1 MRFENDS
8 NRTAWIL
15 LVFVICALVLVGRL
29 FFCSVIQAP
38 EYSAIAEDI
47 RKVDLV
53 DEPRRGTIY
62 DRNGNVLAISVDA
75 TTVYANPSE
84 IKDIDATVA
93 ALVEC
98 LGGDEDA
105 EEAYRASL
113 MGPGINFSYVK
124 RKADV
129 NDAQKLEEKNLPGIY
144 FLEDTR
150 REYPYGQVAG
160 QIIGCCSIEAD
171 PEANREYY
179 KGLCGL
185 EQQYDSILSGTPGRY
200 AAERGADGTPIAGGV
215 KEDTPAVDGQ
225 DIVISI
231 DVELQQAA
239 EERLLAGVEQMGG
252 SSGTAV
258 VMDGATGELYACAS
272 LPLFNPADRSEIEE
286 GATQLKAASYL
297 FEPGSVFKTVSM
309 MSALESGAY
318 GPDDQ
323 VFCPATIEA
332 DGYQVSDAHER
343 GDATFTVRQILD
355 QSSNVGISLI
365 TEKAGFDTLND
376 SIRRYGFD
384 KLTGV
389 DYPGEQLGYLLDFDQ
404 WSHIAGW
411 NIAFGQ
417 GISVNALQVT
427 RFFGALVNEGTAC
440 TPHFLVSLPQSGE
453 QPQYATEDIVENDE
467 ALPTIQSML
476 QTVVSDGTGKMAAI
490 DGFEVAGKTSTAEIY
505 DEENGGYRKGV
516 YTLCFSGFLA
526 NSSSQLVC
534 FVSANEVPGEGTVT
548 HIFRDIMTTA
558 IDRFNIT
565 PE

>member
-1 MRFENDS
+1 MPFENDS

-15 LVFVICALVLVGRL
+15 VAFAACALVLVGRL
-29 FFCSVIQAP
+29 FVCSVIDPDQ
-38 EYSAIAEDI
+38 YSEVAENM
-47 RKVDLV
+47 RWVNLT

-84 IKDIDATVA
+84 IEDVEATVA
-93 ALVEC
+93 ALMEC
-98 LGGDEDA
+98 LGGDKDA

-113 MGPGINFSYVK
+113 AASDTSFSYVK

-129 NDAQKLEEKNLPGIY
+129 DDAEKLRERELPGIY

-160 QIIGCCSIEAD
+160 QIVGCCSVEVDEA
-171 PEANREYY
+171 ANREYY

-185 EQQYDSILSGTPGRY
+185 EQRYDDILSGTPGKY
-200 AAERGADGTPIAGGV
+200 VAERGADGTPIAGGV
-215 KEDTPAVDGQ
+215 HEDTPAIDGQ

-239 EERLLAGVEQMGG
+239 EERLLAGVDQMGG

-258 VMDGATGELYACAS
+258 VMDGGTGELYACAS

-297 FEPGSVFKTVSM
+297 FEPGSVFKTVAM

-318 GPDDQ
+318 GPDDEI
-323 VFCPATIEA
+323 FCPATIEA
-332 DGYQVSDAHER
+332 DGYEVSDAHER

-365 TEKAGFDTLND
+365 TETAGFDALND
-376 SIRRYGFD
+376 SIKRYGFD
-384 KLTGV
+384 KPTGV

-404 WSHIAGW
+404 WSRIAGW

-427 RFFGALVNEGTAC
+427 RFFGALVNDGTAC

-453 QPQYATEDIVENDE
+453 QPSYGTEDIVDNDE
-467 ALPTIQSML
+467 ALSEIQSML

-490 DGFEVAGKTSTAEIY
+490 DGFDVAGKTSTAEIY

-516 YTLCFSGFLA
+516 YTLCFAGFLA